1 MLANES
7 NAELGGELGEV
18 EVKNKYE
25 HTTKESHSRR
35 RKPELLTSKAANEL
49 VVFKAI
55 HTR

>member
-18 EVKNKYE
+18 EIKNKYE

-35 RKPELLTSKAANEL
+35 RKPELLTSKEANEY
-49 VVFKAI
+49 
-55 HTR
+55 